1 MNKNLRI
8 LLKKIKNHV
17 EMIICNSDD
26 MNVLRECNLIMNDLE
41 KLCQILENKED
52 VS

>member
-17 EMIICNSDD
+17 EMIICNSDN
-26 MNVLRECNLIMNDLE
+26 MSVLSECNLILNDLE
-41 KLCQILENKED
+41 NLYQILENNED
-52 VS
+52 AS